1 MIEQVRPEAYFDTL
15 SIAHKLDTQL
25 DGGFKQE
32 EVHLFSY
39 FSSILFLFKEKPLAD
54 WGYQYQIDA
63 KGYPFS
69 SEVAEAIQRD
79 IQNVLF
85 EEKDEYLV
93 ILGRGVDQL
102 NKLRGLTLFKEREE
116 VIDAACTTGIVLPYT
131 SALRA
136 LLSEPEIE
144 KRKKLEDNSW
154 LDQSEIYPKFLE
166 VSKAVGISS
175 ENLVISAA
183 TWVDYLSSQ
192 DSVK

>member
-15 SIAHKLDTQL
+15 SIGHKLDTQL

-54 WGYQYQIDA
+54 WAYQYQIDA
-63 KGYPFS
+63 NGYPFS
-69 SEVAEAIQRD
+69 MEIAKAIERD
-79 IQNVLF
+79 VQNVLF

-93 ILGRGVDQL
+93 ITARGVDQL
-102 NKLRGLTLFKEREE
+102 NVLRSLALFKEREE
-116 VIDAACTTGIVLPYT
+116 VIDAACITGIVLPYS

-144 KRKKLEDNSW
+144 KRKNLEDSSW
-154 LDQSEIYPKFLE
+154 LDQTEIYPKFLE
-166 VSKAVGISS
+166 VSKAVGVSS

-192 DSVK
+192 DSGT